1 MNMDER
7 NKKYRPDEEKH
18 PVTGN
23 LQKDSAVLFDLF
35 EGCSDLKYNEI
46 HLGTEHNISCI
57 VAFIETTVENM
68 LLDETVLGKMLTM
81 LCTMKKEEVYTSLEQ
96 NSFGVSDMAYF
107 ETIED
112 AINGMLSG
120 AALLLIDGFARAIKV
135 SDKGYPGIGVSET
148 DSEKVA
154 RGSNEGFANS
164 IKTNTALIR
173 KRIRSPQLK
182 VKEKKAGV
190 RSNTN
195 ISLLYMEGIA
205 PDIVLA
211 EIEKR
216 LEGFEIDGVMDS
228 GVIEQL
234 SEERWLSPFPQFQT
248 TLVPDRA

>member
-1 MNMDER
+1 MNMDEQNR
-7 NKKYRPDEEKH
+7 KYRPDEEKH

-68 LLDETVLGKMLTM
+68 LLDETVLGKMLTI

-120 AALLLIDGFARAIKV
+120 AALLGAPLGHDFTVISLSDLLTPWELIERRLAAAAEGDFAICLYNPSSHKRHDYLQKACQILLQKKSGDTMKKGDILLEFDIDKIKADGYDVTTPIIISNTEQFA
-135 SDKGYPGIGVSET
+135 
-148 DSEKVA
+148 
-154 RGSNEGFANS
+154 
-164 IKTNTALIR
+164 
-173 KRIRSPQLK
+173 K
-182 VKEKKAGV
+182 VKACEDKVVTKE
-190 RSNTN
+190 SK
-195 ISLLYMEGIA
+195 LLS
-205 PDIVLA
+205 V
-211 EIEKR
+211 
-216 LEGFEIDGVMDS
+216 
-228 GVIEQL
+228 Q
-234 SEERWLSPFPQFQT
+234 
-248 TLVPDRA
+248 

>member
-1 MNMDER
+1 MNMDEQNR
-7 NKKYRPDEEKH
+7 KYRPDEEKH

-107 ETIED
+107 ETMEN

-154 RGSNEGFANS
+154 RVRT
-164 IKTNTALIR
+164 KVL
-173 KRIRSPQLK
+173 RIP
-182 VKEKKAGV
+182 
-190 RSNTN
+190 
-195 ISLLYMEGIA
+195 
-205 PDIVLA
+205 
-211 EIEKR
+211 
-216 LEGFEIDGVMDS
+216 
-228 GVIEQL
+228 
-234 SEERWLSPFPQFQT
+234 
-248 TLVPDRA
+248 

>member
-120 AALLLIDGFARAIKV
+120 AALLLIDGFARAI
-135 SDKGYPGIGVSET
+135 
-148 DSEKVA
+148 
-154 RGSNEGFANS
+154 
-164 IKTNTALIR
+164 
-173 KRIRSPQLK
+173 
-182 VKEKKAGV
+182 
-190 RSNTN
+190 
-195 ISLLYMEGIA
+195 
-205 PDIVLA
+205 
-211 EIEKR
+211 
-216 LEGFEIDGVMDS
+216 
-228 GVIEQL
+228 
-234 SEERWLSPFPQFQT
+234 
-248 TLVPDRA
+248 